1 MLSLIQGLADAADR
15 GRAREGA
22 DYLLGATRGQVA
34 IAASCRHSASV
45 MSSTRRTETPIIERY
60 RRRESS
66 VEEGPSLKFAKDSV
80 RHRPK
85 LDLVVL
91 GGAQNGRS
99 SAARW
104 VLAGG
109 LVRVCRGYREL
120 NGLIV
125 APLLFPVQGSRVSE
139 KVQKIPCS
147 FAQGIFRQIAAAA
160 GSFPV
165 A

>member
-1 MLSLIQGLADAADR
+1 
-15 GRAREGA
+15 
-22 DYLLGATRGQVA
+22 
-34 IAASCRHSASV
+34 

-66 VEEGPSLKFAKDSV
+66 VEEGPSLKFAKILYVIGRSST
-80 RHRPK
+80 
-85 LDLVVL
+85 LSFWE
-91 GGAQNGRS
+91 GAQNGRS

>member
-1 MLSLIQGLADAADR
+1 MGACRRASKGLSGLPR
-15 GRAREGA
+15 
-22 DYLLGATRGQVA
+22 
-34 IAASCRHSASV
+34 
-45 MSSTRRTETPIIERY
+45 
-60 RRRESS
+60 
-66 VEEGPSLKFAKDSV
+66 K
-80 RHRPK
+80 
-85 LDLVVL
+85 
-91 GGAQNGRS
+91 
-99 SAARW
+99 
-104 VLAGG
+104 
-109 LVRVCRGYREL
+109 L